1 MIIGKPWYCWMSTWY
16 IFLSK
21 VLKAGLLV
29 ECFYFVVYSYLI
41 SNTST
46 GCANKVTKIDFRV
59 VAYWD
64 YRLCLPTCGFTQ
76 LTETTVLMLASHYV
90 MIYQLMGFKIILDY
104 ITLPFN
110 KNINHVAPHF
120 LNNYA
125 DCEQT
130 LETKTYGVH
139 TSRFRRKIPLCSAID
154 RTRSCCLWWACWA
167 SCVYGRNRIFPWSCM
182 VLTSHSEPGIMS
194 AIHDVFSLKMQH

>member
-1 MIIGKPWYCWMSTWY
+1 
-16 IFLSK
+16 
-21 VLKAGLLV
+21 
-29 ECFYFVVYSYLI
+29 
-41 SNTST
+41 
-46 GCANKVTKIDFRV
+46 
-59 VAYWD
+59 
-64 YRLCLPTCGFTQ
+64 
-76 LTETTVLMLASHYV
+76 MLASHYV

-167 SCVYGRNRIFPWSCM
+167 SCVYWRNRIFPWSCM

-194 AIHDVFSLKMQH
+194 AIHFFVKDAALNPVSSPTQKTRGHQSVLFLSGKWWTSWQTGCYTIIQHNKELWNV